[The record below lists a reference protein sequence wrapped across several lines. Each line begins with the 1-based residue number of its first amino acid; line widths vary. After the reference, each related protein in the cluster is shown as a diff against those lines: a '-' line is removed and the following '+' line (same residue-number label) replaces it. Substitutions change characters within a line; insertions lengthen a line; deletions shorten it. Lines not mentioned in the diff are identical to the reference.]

1 MIPLEAVDNLVV
13 GDTLTWKEEVSPM
26 PAIIAWPTV
35 VEQALKTY
43 GNVFANEPERRHF
56 AEYLTGLLVAAR
68 KTVAG
73 INAEFAVT
81 TDQSCLNRWITE
93 VAWDVQA
100 LNERRLKELQ
110 RDPSTRYAAQG
121 VIALDNTLIAH
132 DGTLIEDVGWFWD
145 HAEAKHQIAHDYLIA
160 NYVCSSGKHYPLE
173 FRRFRKE
180 ADGPPAEFKDHTQL
194 FCELADWVI
203 AHEIPGEFTFDCYFT
218 SATILNHLNGKHRGY
233 VGDLKTNRKVE
244 FAGRVWKAA
253 EVAASIPVEARKA
266 VQIGEERQWYFTKTI
281 RIPTVDHP
289 VRLVILWDR
298 KNGADPVKMLLTNK
312 TFWEI
317 TRILR
322 VYRKRWTGT
331 ETFHRDGKQ
340 HLGMSDCQLRSGEG
354 QTRHLY
360 LVLLAHSLL
369 VTALRQGRACE
380 WARTTLTTIGEACRA
395 VLRDTLQRTITWAI
409 ERATVDAWTTPRICQ
424 VLQLT

>member
-1 MIPLEAVDNLVV
+1 MIATEVLDRTVV
-13 GDTLTWKEEVSPM
+13 GDNLIVTEEESLM
-26 PAIIAWPTV
+26 PGIISWPTV
-35 VEQALKTY
+35 VEEALRAY
-43 GNVFANEPERRHF
+43 SDLFANEPERRHF
-56 AEYLTGLLVAAR
+56 AEYLTGLLVAER

-100 LNERRLKELQ
+100 LNERRLAALQ

-121 VIALDNTLIAH
+121 VIAIDNTLIAH

-145 HAEAKHQIAHDYLIA
+145 HAEAKAQLAHDYLIA
-160 NYVCSSGKHYPLE
+160 HYVCSSGKHYPLE
-173 FRRFRKE
+173 FRRFRKK
-180 ADGPPAEFKDHTQL
+180 AACPPAEFKDHTRL
-194 FCELADWVI
+194 FCELVDWVV
-203 AHEIPGEFTFDCYFT
+203 ERQIPGEFTFDCYFT
-218 SATILNHLNGKHRGY
+218 HATILNHLHSKHRGY
-233 VGDLKTNRKVE
+233 VGDLKFNRKVW
-244 FAGRVWKAA
+244 FQGREMKAA
-253 EVAASIPVEARKA
+253 EVAASLPVDARKA
-266 VQIGEERQWYFTKTI
+266 VRIGEQQQWYFTKTI

-298 KNGADPVKMLLTNK
+298 KNGAEPIKMLITNK
-312 TFWEI
+312 TIWEV

-331 ETFHRDGKQ
+331 ECFHRDGKQ
-340 HLGMSDCQLRSGEG
+340 HLGMGECQLRSGEG

-360 LVLLAHSLL
+360 LVFLAHSLL
-369 VTALRQGRACE
+369 VAAMQQGRAGE
-380 WARTTLTTIGEACRA
+380 WARVTLTTIGEACRA
-395 VLRDTLQRTITWAI
+395 VLRETLQRTITWAI
-409 ERATVDAWTTPRICQ
+409 DRATLDLWPAPKICQ

>member
-1 MIPLEAVDNLVV
+1 
-13 GDTLTWKEEVSPM
+13 M
-26 PAIIAWPTV
+26 PGIISWPTV
-35 VEQALKTY
+35 VEEALRAY
-43 GNVFANEPERRHF
+43 SDLFANEPERRHF
-56 AEYLTGLLVAAR
+56 AEYLTGLLVAER

-100 LNERRLKELQ
+100 LNERRLAALQ

-121 VIALDNTLIAH
+121 VIAIDNTLIAH

-145 HAEAKHQIAHDYLIA
+145 HAEAKAQLAHDYLIA
-160 NYVCSSGKHYPLE
+160 HYVCSSGKHYPLE
-173 FRRFRKE
+173 FRRFRKK
-180 ADGPPAEFKDHTQL
+180 AACPPAEFKDHTRL
-194 FCELADWVI
+194 FCELVDWVV
-203 AHEIPGEFTFDCYFT
+203 ERQIPGEFTFDCYFT
-218 SATILNHLNGKHRGY
+218 HATILNHLHSKHRGY
-233 VGDLKTNRKVE
+233 VGDLKFNRKVW
-244 FAGRVWKAA
+244 FQGREMKAA
-253 EVAASIPVEARKA
+253 EVAASLPVDARKA
-266 VQIGEERQWYFTKTI
+266 VRIGEQQQWYFTKTI

-298 KNGADPVKMLLTNK
+298 KNGAEPIKMLITNK
-312 TFWEI
+312 TIWEV

-331 ETFHRDGKQ
+331 ECFHRDGKQ
-340 HLGMSDCQLRSGEG
+340 HLGMGECQLRSGEG

-360 LVLLAHSLL
+360 LVFLAHSLL
-369 VTALRQGRACE
+369 VAAMQQGRAGE
-380 WARTTLTTIGEACRA
+380 WARVTLTTIGEACRA
-395 VLRDTLQRTITWAI
+395 VLRETLQRTITWAI
-409 ERATVDAWTTPRICQ
+409 DRATLDLWPAPKICQ